1 MKAIAKR
8 AIVGTLAMM
17 CLSTSVNGLAYAEPK
32 GVESVSATKDCPD
45 CESKNPDR
53 SRPVTDRKTYD
64 ANVSKVEK
72 SLRSKSLKT
81 PTDLEKFDFN
91 KSTVLEVEKNGER
104 FYSVTVPISG
114 YSELS
119 NFTAIY
125 NRDGSLSNYAESL
138 FHEGKNGN
146 FSVDQWVNGK
156 FHRTKDLGVKYI
168 SGGDFKKEV
177 AKARKQSEQMAKRA
191 AEERSIGKVATC
203 LAGLTGIGGGVVYVI
218 AGACAGSC
226 VSPDPASKPI
236 CAACIGAYATL
247 GAGGMGAAA
256 ACFHLW

>member
-1 MKAIAKR
+1 MKVTAKR
-8 AIVGTLAMM
+8 VIVGMLAMM
-17 CLSTSVNGLAYAEPK
+17 CVSTSTNSLAQAVPD
-32 GVESVSATKDCPD
+32 GVKTASVTKDCPD

-53 SRPVTDRKTYD
+53 SRPVTDRKVYD
-64 ANVSKVEK
+64 ENVSKVKK
-72 SLRSKSLKT
+72 SLRSQKLKT
-81 PTDLEKFDFN
+81 STDLKKFDFN
-91 KSTVLEVEKNGER
+91 KSTVLEVEKDGER
-104 FYSVTVPISG
+104 FYSVTVPING

-119 NFTAIY
+119 NFTAVY
-125 NRDGSLSNYAESL
+125 NHNGSLSNYAESL

-146 FSVDQWVNGK
+146 FSVDQWINGK
-156 FHRTKDLGVKYI
+156 FQRTKDLGVKYI
-168 SGGDFKKEV
+168 SDGDFKKEV
-177 AKARKQSEQMAKRA
+177 AKARKQSEQIAKRT

-203 LAGLTGIGGGVVYVI
+203 LAGLTGIGGGVAYVI

-226 VSPDPASKPI
+226 VSPDPATKTI